1 MDIAWCADGS
11 TTAMRCLRELPGLL
25 REDAR
30 RDHLLV
36 VVPPLQSAGVTMT
49 FGSPYLP
56 EAALLEAAEEEGRRT
71 LDEGVAILREGA
83 PAERP
88 VPEGTLLH
96 GDPGTVLLSWLERQ
110 RPDLAVLGTHGRGGL
125 ARLLLG
131 SVADHL
137 ARHAPC
143 PLLILPGKTEPA
155 PESGAVSLLIDG
167 VATGQ
172 HLREE
177 ADRLLRPG
185 KHAREVVMALHPPPG
200 PFPGQAL
207 GDPLVDWEAMAAVE
221 RAEALAQLEAVARA
235 WGPGTATH
243 LLLGSVPDVLS
254 EHLRRT
260 GPALAIV
267 GTHGRKGLERI
278 LLGSVAD
285 HLIRHAP
292 CPMLLIPVRAT

>member
-1 MDIAWCADGS
+1 M
-11 TTAMRCLRELPGLL
+11 
-25 REDAR
+25 
-30 RDHLLV
+30 
-36 VVPPLQSAGVTMT
+36 
-49 FGSPYLP
+49 P
-56 EAALLEAAEEEGRRT
+56 EAALLEAAEEEGRGT
-71 LDEGVAILREGA
+71 LDEGVVIPREAA

-88 VPEGTLLH
+88 VLAGTLLH

-110 RPDLAVLGTHGRGGL
+110 RPDLAVLGTHGCGGL

-143 PLLILPGKTEPA
+143 PLLILPGKTEFE
-155 PESGAVSLLIDG
+155 PETGAVSLLIDG

-185 KHAREVVMALHPPPG
+185 KHAREVAMALHPPPG

-207 GDPLVDWEAMAAVE
+207 GHPLVDWEAMAAVE
-221 RAEALAQLEAVARA
+221 RAEALAQLEAVARP

-267 GTHGRKGLERI
+267 GTYGRKGLERI